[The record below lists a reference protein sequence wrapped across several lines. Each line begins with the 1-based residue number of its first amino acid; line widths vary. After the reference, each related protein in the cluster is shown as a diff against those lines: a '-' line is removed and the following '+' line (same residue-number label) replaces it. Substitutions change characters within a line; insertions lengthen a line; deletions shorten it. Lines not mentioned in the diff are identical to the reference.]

1 MAPLDFGP
9 SRRHGARIASA
20 GGAVAV
26 QRIEPRA
33 QIRIVAAG
41 AALADDCGD
50 LGGALRLALRGR
62 IHHHAR
68 KPGRQRQLAQMP
80 AFLGDAAVRIDGAK
94 LGEQRPCRG
103 KRRARR
109 RIEERKPLRSA
120 APCREVERERRQIG
134 GEDFRPG
141 IGFERRGLRLVPQ
154 PVAKTR
160 LDASGTA
167 AALIGRS
174 ARHPHGLKPRQFD
187 GGP

>member
-1 MAPLDFGP
+1 MAPLRLGP

-33 QIRIVAAG
+33 QIRIVAAE

-80 AFLGDAAVRIDGAK
+80 AFLGDAAEA
-94 LGEQRPCRG
+94 CM
-103 KRRARR
+103 
-109 RIEERKPLRSA
+109 
-120 APCREVERERRQIG
+120 
-134 GEDFRPG
+134 
-141 IGFERRGLRLVPQ
+141 
-154 PVAKTR
+154 
-160 LDASGTA
+160 ASSDTLA
-167 AALIGRS
+167 EINDKYWAIRWKSS
-174 ARHPHGLKPRQFD
+174 ARAQRLGLQAY
-187 GGP
+187 